1 MNMYTKLSMHLSRYM
16 YKRGANKGDAPANR
30 YRRGMTHFRVVKGN
44 DDTYRVRMFGTDL
57 ITANPDG
64 TVVIDTGGWYD
75 RPTTI
80 LRLNEAFGFFEG
92 GSLSMY
98 KQSILSQ
105 SQPVLRVNGKRYS
118 YYDGITL
125 NEQGEILTPLRAFEM
140 KRIDKAESKEF
151 ADGIQTSGFKD
162 AFKILYAVSTPEEM
176 EIDNYALFGV
186 KVPEMLA
193 DSTQADKWK
202 LLIARTKFERQYSWA
217 TNGRTYEYTEKSDAK
232 ACWATIMQYCKKN
245 MYVVSRSETFVL

>member
-57 ITANPDG
+57 LTAKPDG

-80 LRLNEAFGFFEG
+80 LRLNEAFGFFDG
-92 GSLSMY
+92 VSISMY
-98 KQSILSQ
+98 KQSILSY

-125 NEQGEILTPLRAFEM
+125 NEQGEILTELRAFEM
-140 KRIDKAESKEF
+140 KRVDRVATKELADDLAE
-151 ADGIQTSGFKD
+151 SGFKNSY
-162 AFKILYAVSTPEEM
+162 ALLYAVSTPEDM
-176 EIDNYALFGV
+176 ALDSYAYFGL
-186 KVPEMLA
+186 KIPEALA
-193 DSTQADKWK
+193 DATQGDAWK
-202 LLIARTKFERQYSWA
+202 TIIARHKFHRSYSYNGYQYEERSNAKQVWA
-217 TNGRTYEYTEKSDAK
+217 NLMAE
-232 ACWATIMQYCKKN
+232 CKKN
-245 MYVVSRSETFVL
+245 MYIVSRSETYVL